1 MCSGSRFINVIKGL
15 RAFSRTLYSEKPYT
29 LFFFKF
35 FLTLGLVVV
44 YWMGVK
50 ESVHCL
56 GLVCTVGVGCLR
68 SCCLWLSYE

>member
-15 RAFSRTLYSEKPYT
+15 QAFSRTLYSEKPYT

-35 FLTLGLVVV
+35 FLTLDLVVV

-50 ESVHCL
+50 ESVYCL
-56 GLVCTVGVGCLR
+56 GLVCTGVGVCLG
-68 SCCLWLSYE
+68 